1 MVERWTFVGSM
12 IQRLQIVWIYG
23 LKRGKQA
30 KYCEL
35 KNYCFPSFSG
45 PCSFLK
51 NTLLE
56 IMLSGHIAI
65 QYMFCMFLM
74 IEKMTL
80 EGFTGLGE
88 AKYEG

>member
-1 MVERWTFVGSM
+1 M
-12 IQRLQIVWIYG
+12 
-23 LKRGKQA
+23 
-30 KYCEL
+30 KY
-35 KNYCFPSFSG
+35 P
-45 PCSFLK
+45 K
-51 NTLLE
+51 NTINFEKARGCALFRSLLFFGYFIVEFVAVSLGDGGGCNEIYKLLE
-56 IMLSGHIAI
+56 MMFSGHIAI